1 MERLAGN
8 DRRGIRLQRSFDQLL
23 ALVILG
29 DGGMRQDNRKGREQ
43 ELTQRTHLEKYHWPN
58 PTAKKAGSHRAA
70 KYDMRRLVTFMLIA
84 GVGGGLFLWQKQNQQ
99 TTAAVENS
107 GVQKQSVT
115 AKTELT
121 PAPRGQA
128 SEYNWMKRSLDR
140 AADVRDQ
147 ARARTKE
154 AQDP

>member
-1 MERLAGN
+1 M
-8 DRRGIRLQRSFDQLL
+8 RGF
-23 ALVILG
+23 
-29 DGGMRQDNRKGREQ
+29 
-43 ELTQRTHLEKYHWPN
+43 LTFI
-58 PTAKKAGSHRAA
+58 AIAA
-70 KYDMRRLVTFMLIA
+70 I
-84 GVGGGLFLWQKQNQQ
+84 GGGLFVWQKQNEQKTQ
-99 TTAAVENS
+99 EPLAASTT
-107 GVQKQSVT
+107 QSQPV
-115 AKTELT
+115 LT

>member
-1 MERLAGN
+1 M
-8 DRRGIRLQRSFDQLL
+8 RGLL
-23 ALVILG
+23 
-29 DGGMRQDNRKGREQ
+29 
-43 ELTQRTHLEKYHWPN
+43 
-58 PTAKKAGSHRAA
+58 
-70 KYDMRRLVTFMLIA
+70 TFIAIA
-84 GVGGGLFLWQKQNQQ
+84 GIGGGLFLWQKQNEQKSAPGEVQPATQQ
-99 TTAAVENS
+99 
-107 GVQKQSVT
+107 QSVT
-115 AKTELT
+115 SKSALT